1 MRPGWAVALALLL
14 CACGQSAENAP
25 AAGPAEAVPHPMPP
39 RAEPLR
45 FVGRWAW
52 ADDRCA
58 QDAWTFRA
66 DGLSTPGE
74 VSCTWDDIREA
85 QGGYDID
92 ATCVAQAPPEAYTFQ
107 LRFSEAARAMMVSGG
122 PMGPVSL
129 VSCGAGPP

>member
-1 MRPGWAVALALLL
+1 MARLWLSLAVLAALSACERDAGEPTPSPAGAAESLPHALP
-14 CACGQSAENAP
+14 P
-25 AAGPAEAVPHPMPP
+25 ADA
-39 RAEPLR
+39 PLR

-85 QGGYDID
+85 PGGYDID
-92 ATCVAQAPPEAYTFQ
+92 ATCVAQAPPQPYTFH
-107 LRFSEAARAMMVSGG
+107 LRFAESARAMMVQGG
-122 PMGPVSL
+122 PMAPIGLIYCGP
-129 VSCGAGPP
+129 